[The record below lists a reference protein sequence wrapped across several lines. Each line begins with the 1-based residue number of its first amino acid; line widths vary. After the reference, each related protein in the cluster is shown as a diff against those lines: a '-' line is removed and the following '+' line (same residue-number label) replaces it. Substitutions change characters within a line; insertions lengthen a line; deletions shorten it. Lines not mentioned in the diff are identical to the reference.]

1 MFIGRRFLTKNPA
14 VCPLTKQNCS
24 KNDTNLKQFHF
35 SFRDVW
41 KVDKKGISSVRPTPA
56 QQLKTDLLRYGL
68 CLSFILAVMYYA
80 IGFQQGGPM
89 LVISAMIG
97 AYMAINIGAN
107 DVANNVGPAVGSKAL
122 TLGGAL
128 ILAAIFEAAG
138 ALIAGG
144 DVVGTIRSGIIDPS
158 LIPDSETFIWLMM
171 AALLAGALWL
181 NIATAVG
188 APVST
193 THSIVGAVLGAGVAA
208 SGFGIANWG
217 KMGAI
222 AASWVISPVLGGLI
236 AAGFL
241 YLIKRSIT
249 YQQDMS
255 AAATRSVP
263 FLVALM
269 AWVFTVYLMLK
280 GLNQIWKIGFGAATL
295 YGLVFAVVV
304 YWLVKPRIIQ
314 RAQALGNSKHDVN
327 QFFTMPLIFAAALL
341 SFAHGSN
348 DVANAVGPLAA
359 IVDAVSSAG
368 VIHKSASIPFWVM
381 LLGAMGLV
389 IGLALFG
396 PKVIRTVGSE
406 ITELDQMRA
415 FCIAMAATL
424 TVIVASQLGL
434 PVSSTHIAVGGV
446 FGVGFLREYLK
457 SRYAGMIAEI
467 RAHHH
472 ENDQAALN
480 DFLERFERAS
490 IKEKDVML
498 RELKIKAKESMDPEL
513 LSKME
518 RKGLRKAY
526 RKELVKRSQMLRI
539 AAAWV
544 ITVPASA
551 AMAALI
557 FFMLRG
563 ALLD

>member
-1 MFIGRRFLTKNPA
+1 M
-14 VCPLTKQNCS
+14 
-24 KNDTNLKQFHF
+24 
-35 SFRDVW
+35 
-41 KVDKKGISSVRPTPA
+41 DKKGSNPTRYAPG
-56 QQLKTDLLRYGL
+56 QLKTDLMRYAISLMFLLG
-68 CLSFILAVMYYA
+68 AMYYA
-80 IGFQQGGPM
+80 TRFQQGGMM
-89 LVISAMIG
+89 LVASALIG
-97 AYMAINIGAN
+97 AYMAMNIGAN
-107 DVANNVGPAVGSKAL
+107 DVANNVGPAVGAKAL
-122 TLGGAL
+122 SMGGAL
-128 ILAAIFEAAG
+128 IVAAIFEAAG

-144 DVVGTIRSGIIDPS
+144 DVVGTIRSGIIDPAM
-158 LIPDSETFIWLMM
+158 IPDPDTFVWLMM

-208 SGFGIANWG
+208 SGFDIANWS
-217 KMGAI
+217 KVGAI

-236 AAGFL
+236 AAAFL

-255 AAATRSVP
+255 AAATRTVP
-263 FLVALM
+263 VLVALM
-269 AWVFTVYLMLK
+269 AWVFSVYLMLK
-280 GLNQIWKIGFGAATL
+280 GLNQIWKIGFAAASL
-295 YGLVFAVVV
+295 YGLVFAIAVYVVV
-304 YWLVKPRIIQ
+304 KPSIAR
-314 RAQALGNSKHDVN
+314 RAGELGNSKHDVN
-327 QFFTMPLIFAAALL
+327 QFFTLPLIFAAALL

-359 IVDAVSSAG
+359 IVDTVSSVG
-368 VIHKSASIPFWVM
+368 EIHKSAAIPFWVM
-381 LLGAMGLV
+381 MLGALGLV
-389 IGLALFG
+389 FGLALFG

-415 FCIAMAATL
+415 YCIAMAATL
-424 TVIVASQLGL
+424 TVIVASQFGL

-457 SRYAGMIAEI
+457 SRYAVMIAEI

-472 ENDQAALN
+472 EDEQDALDAFLARFQQAPIHEKGAM
-480 DFLERFERAS
+480 LE
-490 IKEKDVML
+490 
-498 RELKIKAKESMDPEL
+498 ELKIKAREQNLQIISRE
-513 LSKME
+513 E

-551 AMAALI
+551 VMAALI
-557 FFMLRG
+557 FYALRG
-563 ALLD
+563 ALLA